1 MVVIS
6 VGLFLLFIYISVLP
20 LKSPLSNELSAVEPV
35 TVSKCR
41 RDPKNREKEPKKRSL
56 LDFMGEI
63 ACD

>member
-6 VGLFLLFIYISVLP
+6 VGLFLLFIIYVLP

-35 TVSKCR
+35 TVNKCR

-56 LDFMGEI
+56 LDFMGDI